1 MNSNIAFPL
10 TIFYDGA
17 CPICQDE
24 IALLKRYDTNAN
36 LRFEDCSS
44 AHYAPPSDAPD
55 GVTRDAMMSLI
66 HGRDAQG
73 QWLVGAPVFAGAY
86 AGCGFPELAWLWGS
100 PRLQPFWRVVYPW
113 VARNRK
119 LLSKLGASRALS
131 WLLERLSARAIARAR
146 KAARASDV
154 GTKTSD

>member
-1 MNSNIAFPL
+1 MNSTIAFPL
-10 TIFYDGA
+10 TVFFDGA

-24 IALLKRYDTNAN
+24 IALLKQYDTNAN

-44 AHYAPPSDAPD
+44 PHYTPPSDAPE
-55 GVTRDAMMSLI
+55 GVTREAMMTLI

-100 PRLQPFWRVVYPW
+100 PRLQPLWRVVYPR

-119 LLSKLGASRALS
+119 LLSKLGASHALS
-131 WLLERLSARAIARAR
+131 WVLSRLSARAIARAR
-146 KAARASDV
+146 KATCACEA
-154 GTKTSD
+154 GPKTSD